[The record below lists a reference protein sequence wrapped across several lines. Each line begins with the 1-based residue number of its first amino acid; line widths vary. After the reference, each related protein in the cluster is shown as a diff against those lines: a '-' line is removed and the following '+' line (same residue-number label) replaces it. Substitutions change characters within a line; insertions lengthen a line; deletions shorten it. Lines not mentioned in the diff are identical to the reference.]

1 MKETYVLVIDMGTT
15 SVKALAVNKE
25 MRVFHKDSQSNR
37 TQRAA
42 GGKQE
47 QDPYRLWQNVK
58 QAITNLI
65 KKCGQ
70 PEALCFSSAMHTL
83 IGVDALG
90 KALTPILLWSDN
102 RAIPQASALRSI
114 DVGKKFYALSGT
126 PVHPMSPLVKLKWWE
141 TEHPTLFKQIN
152 YWVGIKSWV
161 IYQMTGDWY
170 CDYSM
175 ASGTGMLDAKS
186 KSWMEAALL
195 YAGIKAGQLPQLVD
209 TSFRLPAWKKE
220 VATAVGIDETV
231 PMIMG
236 GADGPLANWGAEV
249 DDRKIPVLTIGTSGA
264 MRLSI
269 PEYRTDKGQ
278 KLFCYYLNNESYIIG
293 GASNNGG
300 NVFEWMRSVFGV
312 EDIEKE
318 LEKTPVGA
326 EGLFFIPYINGERAP
341 LWDARCSG
349 SFEGIQTIH
358 RRAHF
363 VRAVLEGVMLNMW
376 MIGEEL
382 ESFSGRA
389 FEKIF
394 VCGGFL
400 KSVGWAQILADISG
414 KSLIKGEQ
422 EDASGLGAARIA
434 WTTLGIMMKR
444 KQKAGIY
451 LKSNLEN
458 HQKYRLIF
466 ESFKAIVRLKLEN
479 TE

>member
-209 TSFRLPAWKKE
+209 TS
-220 VATAVGIDETV
+220 
-231 PMIMG
+231 
-236 GADGPLANWGAEV
+236 
-249 DDRKIPVLTIGTSGA
+249 
-264 MRLSI
+264 
-269 PEYRTDKGQ
+269 
-278 KLFCYYLNNESYIIG
+278 
-293 GASNNGG
+293 
-300 NVFEWMRSVFGV
+300 
-312 EDIEKE
+312 
-318 LEKTPVGA
+318 
-326 EGLFFIPYINGERAP
+326 
-341 LWDARCSG
+341 
-349 SFEGIQTIH
+349 
-358 RRAHF
+358 
-363 VRAVLEGVMLNMW
+363 
-376 MIGEEL
+376 
-382 ESFSGRA
+382 
-389 FEKIF
+389 
-394 VCGGFL
+394 
-400 KSVGWAQILADISG
+400 
-414 KSLIKGEQ
+414 
-422 EDASGLGAARIA
+422 
-434 WTTLGIMMKR
+434 
-444 KQKAGIY
+444 
-451 LKSNLEN
+451 
-458 HQKYRLIF
+458 
-466 ESFKAIVRLKLEN
+466 
-479 TE
+479 